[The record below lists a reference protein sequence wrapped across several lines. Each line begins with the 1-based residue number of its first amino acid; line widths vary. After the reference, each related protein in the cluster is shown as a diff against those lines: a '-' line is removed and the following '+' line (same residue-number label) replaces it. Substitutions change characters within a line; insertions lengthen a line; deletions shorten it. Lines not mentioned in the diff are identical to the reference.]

1 MPRGPASTPSS
12 GAHRPG
18 VLYVLAKEPAPGFV
32 KTRLCPP
39 LTPERAAGLAAAF
52 AADVLSMAGTLREV
66 EARLAVDPD
75 PGPGPPRDSRPD
87 PGGLA
92 GAGGPDPGLAA
103 LASRLGLAVEG
114 QGPGDLGQRMA
125 RLMER
130 GLGAGPT
137 ILVGTDCPDLPPSAV
152 RGALAALG
160 RCDVVLGPA
169 ADGGYWLVGARR
181 PVPSLFAIDAPWS
194 SDRVLDATSCALS
207 RARCAFELLETR
219 EDVDDAAA
227 LGRLASRLQRD
238 GEDAAPQTARL
249 LARWRGEGE
258 GF

>member
-1 MPRGPASTPSS
+1 MPRGPASSPSS
-12 GAHRPG
+12 ETPFPG
-18 VLYVLAKEPAPGFV
+18 ILYVLAKEPVPGFV

-39 LTPERAAGLAAAF
+39 LTPDRAAALAAAF

-75 PGPGPPRDSRPD
+75 PGQGQTRDPRPD
-87 PGGLA
+87 PGSPA
-92 GAGGPDPGLAA
+92 GAGGPDLGLAA
-103 LASRLGLAVEG
+103 LASGLGLAVEG
-114 QGPGDLGQRMA
+114 QGRGDLGQRMA

-130 GLGAGPT
+130 GLGGGPT

-152 RGALAALG
+152 RGALAALR

-194 SDRVLDATSCALS
+194 SDRVLDATCRALS
-207 RARCAFELLETR
+207 RAGCAFELLETR

-227 LGRLASRLQRD
+227 LGRLVSRLQRD
-238 GEDAAPQTARL
+238 GEDAAPRTARL
-249 LARWRGEGE
+249 LARWRNEGE